1 MIVHAVA
8 VGHRDRW
15 VFMEKAH
22 LAEKLK
28 NWYIGGG
35 GHIRMHM
42 FMENWERLKLTTGY
56 FICIIRA
63 VSSPGSQYAKSILEP
78 DIQGMKLLCEV
89 MERTVN

>member
-1 MIVHAVA
+1 MDCH
-8 VGHRDRW
+8 G
-15 VFMEKAH
+15 KKTH

-28 NWYIGGG
+28 NWYAGGG
-35 GHIRMHM
+35 GGRIQMQT
-42 FMENWERLKLTTGY
+42 FYWEDWGRLKLTASY

-78 DIQGMKLLCEV
+78 DIQGMKLLCGV